1 VHHRGTSA
9 RQADDRA
16 GELDLLFG
24 DFWVVLEILDQL
36 EPVRERA
43 LYPRA
48 SAAFRGDQPGIAVDM
63 LDQRF
68 ERGEEPAVAKVS
80 EAYYLPG

>member
-9 RQADDRA
+9 RQADYRA
-16 GELDLLFG
+16 GDLDLLFG

-43 LYPRA
+43 LDPRA
-48 SAAFRGDQPGIAVDM
+48 SAAFRGD
-63 LDQRF
+63 
-68 ERGEEPAVAKVS
+68 
-80 EAYYLPG
+80 